1 MFFEKVVLKLLVISE
16 ESLCWSDIF
25 VNRYVKGQWF
35 FSFLHSP
42 AGLFFSCFFCVFIT
56 FPTFVMALFE
66 IHQGFKGN
74 FLNELRVTFN
84 DTLTVFIQFSTRMA
98 GWLLLTFLIC
108 LHNQLSSIHSI
119 ISTDV

>member
-84 DTLTVFIQFSTRMA
+84 DTLTVFYSIQYKN
-98 GWLLLTFLIC
+98 GWLAASDLFDMFTQAI
-108 LHNQLSSIHSI
+108 SSFILSI
-119 ISTDV
+119 ITY